1 MGNTQNNAPDLE
13 ERFLEPEG
21 WRWHSFTR
29 PTQSGG
35 RKIRFGSVFPKDSVP
50 DAVVVCLPG
59 LSEFS
64 EKYYETARTLL
75 DKNIAFWTLDWFGQ
89 GGSDRYLK
97 NRQKRH
103 AVSFDEDVEDLRYF
117 ITEYVKHACV
127 HPDVGR
133 IPMAMLSH
141 SMGETIGLTYH
152 HNSPDMFKCSAVIA
166 LFLWLQAGKSIPAYA
181 SLSLRCSLW
190 SIGR

>member
-64 EKYYETARTLL
+64 EKYYEMSREEIQHMWMKKLNHL
-75 DKNIAFWTLDWFGQ
+75 WNFNMNF
-89 GGSDRYLK
+89 
-97 NRQKRH
+97 
-103 AVSFDEDVEDLRYF
+103 YF
-117 ITEYVKHACV
+117 KK
-127 HPDVGR
+127 
-133 IPMAMLSH
+133 
-141 SMGETIGLTYH
+141 GLTSSYNWYWAH
-152 HNSPDMFKCSAVIA
+152 LGQPPFGLHVTMFKD
-166 LFLWLQAGKSIPAYA
+166 SIETF
-181 SLSLRCSLW
+181 CDDE
-190 SIGR
+190 